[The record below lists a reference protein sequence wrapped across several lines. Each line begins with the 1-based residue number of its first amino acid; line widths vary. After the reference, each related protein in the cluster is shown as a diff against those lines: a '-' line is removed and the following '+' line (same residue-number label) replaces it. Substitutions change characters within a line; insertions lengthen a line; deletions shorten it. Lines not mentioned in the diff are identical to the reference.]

1 MCIEYKNHF
10 MVNVLHDYYIEDKS
24 HGAAERA
31 FESYSRV
38 IENNLQSNHPE
49 SVRFK
54 WWWFK
59 EYLEDEVKRNAFI
72 IHT

>member
-1 MCIEYKNHF
+1 MCLEYKDHF

-24 HGAAERA
+24 HGATERA
-31 FESYSRV
+31 FVNYTRV
-38 IENNLQSNHPE
+38 IENNLKANHPE

-59 EYLEDEVKRNAFI
+59 EYLEYEVKRNAFI
-72 IHT
+72 IHA